1 MFPIEGSVEV
11 VEQGEKERNSGS
23 REAVGRFLDNWDL
36 GSPGLRPEWLRN
48 EDIRLS
54 PRMSTGN
61 DPEIRQTISNTAKL
75 LSCFTPFGRFG
86 PNILFC
92 QQL

>member
-1 MFPIEGSVEV
+1 MVFAGKMLCKILTFPMEGSVEV

-54 PRMSTGN
+54 PPRLTW
-61 DPEIRQTISNTAKL
+61 K
-75 LSCFTPFGRFG
+75 
-86 PNILFC
+86 
-92 QQL
+92 

>member
-1 MFPIEGSVEV
+1 MVFAWKILCKILMFPTEGPVEV
-11 VEQGEKERNSGS
+11 VEQGAKERNGGK

-54 PRMSTGN
+54 PPR
-61 DPEIRQTISNTAKL
+61 
-75 LSCFTPFGRFG
+75 FTWK
-86 PNILFC
+86 
-92 QQL
+92 